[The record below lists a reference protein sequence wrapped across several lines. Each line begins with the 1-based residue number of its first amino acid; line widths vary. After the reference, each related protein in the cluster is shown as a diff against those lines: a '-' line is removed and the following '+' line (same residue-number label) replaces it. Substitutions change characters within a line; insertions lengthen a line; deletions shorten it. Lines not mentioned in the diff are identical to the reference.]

1 MNNLFIS
8 LYKTGEKFE
17 LRKVLDTKKEYY
29 KYNFFK
35 YNYTSD
41 MLNSNYGRNMS
52 LKLDVDYI
60 LDKLINNKKYS
71 LKMFNIKQNLKKEL
85 SGLQSVNVIFDNSYD
100 ELNDEYKDNIKQY
113 VYDII
118 SYDDIKINE
127 IKSINKMYEND
138 IKHIDEYIKK
148 AKINENKLKILL
160 ILNEYSDYT
169 EEKIKE
175 YISKY
180 KFVDILKMPNISK
193 VEYKKILDSI
203 EKINEEY
210 GSTIDIITKKNIQEY
225 QIYIMYS
232 NVDKDY
238 FFSHYILRKKSNY
251 IEMKN
256 VDFDKYNEGINEFEK
271 NESYILTLATRLGL
285 DIKRYSK
292 NKVGNAIL
300 NK

>member
-113 VYDII
+113 VYDIL